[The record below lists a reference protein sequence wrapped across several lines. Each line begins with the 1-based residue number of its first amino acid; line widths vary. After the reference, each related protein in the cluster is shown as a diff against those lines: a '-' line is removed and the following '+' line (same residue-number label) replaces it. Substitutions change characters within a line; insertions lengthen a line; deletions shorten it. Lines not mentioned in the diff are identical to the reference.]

1 MLDDRPPDVRILR
14 PAGDKQV
21 SPLEEVAIEA
31 RADDDY
37 GVRRSSWCSRRP
49 AGKET
54 VVPLGAADQRVGRP
68 TGAHTLFLEDL
79 NVKPGDFVTYHA
91 RARDVGRG
99 RRSTEARSDIF
110 FLEVKP
116 YEEEFVAAESQAM
129 AAMQAAGRPASRS

>member
-1 MLDDRPPDVRILR
+1 MLNDRPPDVRILR

-37 GVRRSSWCSRRP
+37 GVRSLELVIKSNDRQGEGGPAAGTRSSGSVA
-49 AGKET
+49 AGLHT
-54 VVPLGAADQRVGRP
+54 V
-68 TGAHTLFLEDL
+68 FLEDL

-99 RRSTEARSDIF
+99 RRSTESRSDIF

-116 YEEEFVAAESQAM
+116 YEEEFVAAESRR
-129 AAMQAAGRPASRS
+129 AAWRACRRPGSRT